1 MMRFLKCVFEF
12 MHVANRFFAA
22 DVIKQF
28 CILFTFFDVCY
39 AWLSVVGITV
49 ECTLFAFCLLI
60 G

>member
-1 MMRFLKCVFEF
+1 

-22 DVIKQF
+22 DVKAVLYFIY
-28 CILFTFFDVCY
+28 FFDVCY